1 MYLSRM
7 KIIFLVIASEDPVH
21 QNDLLAQTNTWV
33 SSLDQNSRVVWLRG
47 HSGLDFKFESDTL
60 YVPCAESYQNILEKT
75 VLGIRYI
82 EMNLDFDIIIRTNVS
97 TYFHIRKLRHLLTS
111 PLFEHDFFGGFIE
124 KTKGAYFGGSVNY
137 KFISGTGIFLSRAA
151 VSKLTELNYLE
162 FEGVPDDVAIS
173 HFLMHKQIN
182 RIPMTRSNLS
192 STHVFFPS
200 YFTRAKSSSDPNLA
214 SKRMH
219 LLYDFYNQN
228 TLYAKAK
235 KYLQISAL
243 EFDSFLRQPEPISK
257 YFLKNRMIIS
267 SFIYAKGFRIW
278 RRLKLR

>member
-1 MYLSRM
+1 M

-151 VSKLTELNYLE
+151 VSKLAELNYLE

-200 YFTRAKSSSDPNLA
+200 
-214 SKRMH
+214 
-219 LLYDFYNQN
+219 
-228 TLYAKAK
+228 
-235 KYLQISAL
+235 
-243 EFDSFLRQPEPISK
+243 
-257 YFLKNRMIIS
+257 
-267 SFIYAKGFRIW
+267 
-278 RRLKLR
+278 